1 MDNDENQEKTS
12 TNYRL
17 YGIIIAIIIFVC
29 YGIYYVYNIPTGTS
43 DAVYNEIQRTESGID
58 SAKEQVESARD
69 IASDIRE
76 TNSGLSDTNRE
87 LQENTESISG
97 GIQQASGEIQSAIGA
112 ESDSEATL
120 GDMSET
126 IGRINE
132 LQQQQQGFIDSAS
145 KYNSDAIET
154 DRLIGSTIAS
164 GGANI
169 DSMSRRDEE
178 IRGIIQQLQEING
191 ENNQKIERSKN
202 S

>member
-1 MDNDENQEKTS
+1 MDNDENQKETS
-12 TNYRL
+12 INYRL
-17 YGIIIAIIIFVC
+17 YGIILAIIILLC
-29 YGIYYVYNIPTGTS
+29 CGIYYIYNIPAGTS
-43 DAVYNEIQRTESGID
+43 DTVYNEIQRTESGID

-69 IASDIRE
+69 SASNIRE
-76 TNSGLSDTNRE
+76 TNNGLSDTNRE

-132 LQQQQQGFIDSAS
+132 LQQQQQGIIDSAS

-169 DSMSRRDEE
+169 DSMSRRDKE
-178 IRGIIQQLQEING
+178 IRGIIQQLQETNG
-191 ENNQKIERSKN
+191 ENSQTTERPKN

>member
-1 MDNDENQEKTS
+1 MTKPKDTS
-12 TNYRL
+12 APNIQLPNIETQHPDILEYAWLKLDKFVNVDSKRL
-17 YGIIIAIIIFVC
+17 D
-29 YGIYYVYNIPTGTS
+29 S
-43 DAVYNEIQRTESGID
+43 MSETEL
-58 SAKEQVESARD
+58 
-69 IASDIRE
+69 
-76 TNSGLSDTNRE
+76 NDTNRE

-191 ENNQKIERSKN
+191 ENSQKTERSKN